1 MAATRISGF
10 PMHKNRKYYFCQLF
24 LVLLQ
29 DQEPIMGSW
38 QDQRLL

>member
-10 PMHKNRKYYFCQLF
+10 PMHKNRKYYLCQLF

-29 DQEPIMGSW
+29 DQEPITQSV
-38 QDQRLL
+38 QLP